1 MRFLFWFKTFS
12 VMLTSAVIFIRFWL
26 GIEPEWINV
35 FCAFLIG
42 ILLVT
47 IYVDISDIKYGNKD
61 T

>member
-1 MRFLFWFKTFS
+1 
-12 VMLTSAVIFIRFWL
+12 MLTSGVIFIRFWL
-26 GIEPEWINV
+26 GLEPEWINV

-47 IYVDISDIKYGNKD
+47 IYVDISDDKNGNKN

>member
-1 MRFLFWFKTFS
+1 MFWFIVFS
-12 VMLTSAVIFIRFWL
+12 VMFTSAVIFIRFWL
-26 GIEPEWINV
+26 GLEPEWINV

-47 IYVDISDIKYGNKD
+47 IYVDISDDKNGNKN

>member
-1 MRFLFWFKTFS
+1 
-12 VMLTSAVIFIRFWL
+12 MLTSAVIFIRFWL